1 MVELRAFLALFLA
14 TALTGPATAASAT
27 RESHCRSMPKGSVVT
42 DHVPQFDGPLT
53 TLRGP
58 DGRAWA
64 TWAYRASGEFDTA
77 VSSRDANSTTWSTP
91 IFFGRRSG
99 ADEIDPTIAL
109 DSRGSAYVAFATA
122 NPPRV
127 SVAVLPAG
135 SIVWSEPAIVS
146 GTEAASSP
154 ALLIV
159 GERLI
164 VAYRT
169 ARGVGVV
176 DFPIVGSGNQIDGI
190 QDGPDG
196 VDPLGV
202 KSAPP
207 PHVDSTPTDGSS
219 NPNP

>member
-1 MVELRAFLALFLA
+1 MVELRAFLALFLV
-14 TALTGPATAASAT
+14 TALTGSATAASAT
-27 RESHCRSMPKGSVVT
+27 RESHSRSMPKGSVVT
-42 DHVPQFDGPLT
+42 DHVIQLDGPLT
-53 TLRGP
+53 TLTGP

-64 TWAYRASGEFDTA
+64 TWAYRASGEYDIA
-77 VSSRDANSTTWSTP
+77 VSSRDANSITWSAP
-91 IFFGRRSG
+91 VFFGRRNG
-99 ADEIDPTIAL
+99 ADEFDPTIAV
-109 DSRGSAYVAFATA
+109 DSRGAAYVAFATE

-135 SIVWSEPAIVS
+135 SVVWSEPVIVS
-146 GTEAASSP
+146 GTEAASAP

-164 VAYRT
+164 VACRT
-169 ARGVGVV
+169 ARGVVMV
-176 DFPIVGSGNQIDGI
+176 DFPIVGSGNQINGI

-202 KSAPP
+202 KDRNT
-207 PHVDSTPTDGSS
+207 HTDSTPTDGGS